1 MEHKRAVV
9 VVLDSL
15 GVGALPDAADF
26 GDAGSHTLL
35 HILENVPDLA
45 IPHLRAL
52 GLCRLLG
59 QSDDVLPAAGWA
71 RLAERSRGKDTTTG
85 HWELAGLA
93 LDKPF
98 PTFPHGFPPDFLDR
112 FSKAVGRPLLGN
124 CTASGTEIIQRLGE
138 ESVRR
143 GALIVYTS
151 ADSVFQI
158 AAHEDVVPPQTLYA
172 VCRTARAMLTGD
184 LAVGRVIAR
193 PFVGAPGAYVR
204 TANRRDFSLAPTGPT
219 MLDALKDAGRDVL
232 SVGKICDI
240 FAGRGITE
248 SFLTHGNAEGEEALL
263 TLLARDFSGLLFVN
277 LVDFDML
284 YGHRRDAQGYAR
296 ALEHFDRT
304 LGRAL
309 ALLRPGDLFAVT
321 GDHGC
326 DPTFRGTDHTREY
339 VPLLLLG
346 GPTGDLGTRPTFA
359 DLSATVLSHLG
370 LPAIA
375 GEAID

>member
-26 GDAGSHTLL
+26 GDEGSHTLL

-59 QSDDVLPAAGWA
+59 QPDDVLPAAGWA

-98 PTFPHGFPPDFLDR
+98 PTFPHGFPPDFLAR
-112 FSKAVGRPLLGN
+112 FSKAIGRPLLGN

-172 VCRTARAMLTGD
+172 ICRTARKMLTGD

-193 PFVGAPGAYVR
+193 PFVGSPGAYVR

>member
-1 MEHKRAVV
+1 
-9 VVLDSL
+9 
-15 GVGALPDAADF
+15 
-26 GDAGSHTLL
+26 
-35 HILENVPDLA
+35 
-45 IPHLRAL
+45 
-52 GLCRLLG
+52 
-59 QSDDVLPAAGWA
+59 
-71 RLAERSRGKDTTTG
+71 
-85 HWELAGLA
+85 
-93 LDKPF
+93 
-98 PTFPHGFPPDFLDR
+98 
-112 FSKAVGRPLLGN
+112 
-124 CTASGTEIIQRLGE
+124 
-138 ESVRR
+138 
-143 GALIVYTS
+143 
-151 ADSVFQI
+151 
-158 AAHEDVVPPQTLYA
+158 
-172 VCRTARAMLTGD
+172 
-184 LAVGRVIAR
+184 
-193 PFVGAPGAYVR
+193 
-204 TANRRDFSLAPTGPT
+204 